1 MIGAKT
7 DRDVAL
13 IAAHVEPHPARPGA
27 AEWRLKERGVPVWA
41 IIGTLLP
48 DGSNADQVA
57 SDYGISHEAVEAARA
72 YYRQNQALIAARL
85 AINASPYSSRRNH
98 DPSVDPSSPDSSDS

>member
-1 MIGAKT
+1 MIGTKT

-13 IAAHVEPHPARPGA
+13 IAALVEPHPARPGA

-57 SDYGISHEAVEAARA
+57 SDYGISREAVEAARA
-72 YYRQNQALIAARL
+72 YYRQNQALIDARL
-85 AINASPYSSRRNH
+85 AANRAA
-98 DPSVDPSSPDSSDS
+98 